1 MQRDPTE
8 FLDGM
13 SLYRA
18 YMGFGYVDPLGLWLA
33 SGDDGDAW
41 PWWEALS
48 TFGYE
53 ITVGSGGRIYGGV
66 LSIATGE
73 AGAALG
79 DRAVVIAEN
88 YNNGQ
93 QFEGSVSEYL
103 TFSHAIVGEI
113 VGTNAISEAVIGHD
127 IANQRALTTE
137 ERIERGAAGTA
148 ALSST
153 FAGGW
158 AGVSRF
164 ASKTVLGRA
173 ISGIGGKRIPG
184 LGGLDK
190 ITQGTRHLYFSATH
204 HLLKINRV
212 YKAVE
217 FLTRINSLEWL
228 RNLLRG
234 KKPTFHGFTDSQLAK
249 VKAALDEAGVSN
261 VRIRIQADDLP
272 DGYDGMT
279 LGTEGFS
286 VNRKLI
292 DDHARLV
299 DTFKHELQ
307 HVLERR
313 EMGNPSAYGQ
323 SMEDS
328 ARAAEKRCP

>member
-1 MQRDPTE
+1 
-8 FLDGM
+8 
-13 SLYRA
+13 
-18 YMGFGYVDPLGLWLA
+18 
-33 SGDDGDAW
+33 
-41 PWWEALS
+41 
-48 TFGYE
+48 
-53 ITVGSGGRIYGGV
+53 
-66 LSIATGE
+66 
-73 AGAALG
+73 
-79 DRAVVIAEN
+79 
-88 YNNGQ
+88 
-93 QFEGSVSEYL
+93 
-103 TFSHAIVGEI
+103 
-113 VGTNAISEAVIGHD
+113 
-127 IANQRALTTE
+127 
-137 ERIERGAAGTA
+137 
-148 ALSST
+148 
-153 FAGGW
+153 
-158 AGVSRF
+158 
-164 ASKTVLGRA
+164 
-173 ISGIGGKRIPG
+173 
-184 LGGLDK
+184 
-190 ITQGTRHLYFSATH
+190 
-204 HLLKINRV
+204 
-212 YKAVE
+212 
-217 FLTRINSLEWL
+217 LEWL